1 MHGLITAGILGRSRL
16 RSFVSGGRPH
26 QDRGYRR
33 CSDRI
38 RVSEHPAE
46 VSSRIAVALVRA
58 FGWN

>member
-1 MHGLITAGILGRSRL
+1 MHESQPGFLVSLDCAL
-16 RSFVSGGRPH
+16 SFSGGRPH